1 MNENAEVKNFWKQF
15 CLANPEVNPE
25 TPYDVWYFGNT
36 SEMAR
41 RLGELVLK
49 GDKRA
54 TTTLLESAKVYPE
67 YAPVAGDY
75 SIVTDFEGAPMCII
89 QMTGIRTLPF
99 DEVDAEY
106 AFVEG
111 EGDKSLE
118 YWRQGH
124 HRFFT
129 IDAAENGVE
138 FNEKSLVICQTFKLL
153 YPNR

>member
-1 MNENAEVKNFWKQF
+1 MNENVEAKKFWEKF
-15 CLANPEVNPE
+15 CLANPAVNPE

-54 TTTLLESAKVYPE
+54 TTTLHEEAEMDE

-75 SIVTDFEGAPMCII
+75 SIVTDFEGNPMCII
-89 QMTGIRTLPF
+89 QMTEISILPF

-106 AFVEG
+106 ALVEG
-111 EGDKSLE
+111 EGDKSLD
-118 YWRQGH
+118 YWREGH
-124 HRFFT
+124 RRFFT
-129 IDAAENGVE
+129 TDAAENGLE
-138 FNEKSLVICQTFKLL
+138 FNEKSLVICQKFNLL
-153 YPNR
+153 YPNK